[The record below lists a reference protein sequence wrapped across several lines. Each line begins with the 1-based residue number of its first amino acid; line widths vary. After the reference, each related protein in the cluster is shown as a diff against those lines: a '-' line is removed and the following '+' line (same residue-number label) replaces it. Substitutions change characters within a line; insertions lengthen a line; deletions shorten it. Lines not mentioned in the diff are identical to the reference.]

1 MNNYRDQ
8 IITRLSD
15 RVVPDAHSFDHSRA
29 AAAVLVG
36 IIEDDAPR
44 VLLTRRAEHLS
55 SHAGQISFP
64 GGHWEAEDDDLIQT
78 ALREA
83 SEEVGLA
90 PNLVEI
96 SGVLTAHRTGKS
108 QPIVPIV
115 GFLPKDAVFTACP
128 DEVAEIFSVPLSFLM
143 QAENYKQRSWTQDGQ
158 TWQYHVITWQG
169 REIWGA
175 TANILRSFYDLVFAE
190 EAEEKQAAT

>member
-1 MNNYRDQ
+1 MKNYRQ
-8 IITRLSD
+8 KITTRL
-15 RVVPDAHSFDHSRA
+15 RAHNLPDAHSFDHHRP

-36 IIEDDAPR
+36 IIEDDEPR
-44 VLLTRRAEHLS
+44 ILLTRRADHLS

-64 GGHWEAEDDDLIQT
+64 GGHWEEEDEDLIAT

-83 SEEVGLA
+83 QEEVGLDSA
-90 PNLVEI
+90 LVEI
-96 SGVLTAHRTGKS
+96 SGVLRAHHTGGS

-115 GFLPKDAVFTACP
+115 GFVRKDARLQACA

-143 QAENYKQRSWTQDGQ
+143 ESENYNRRSWTQDGQ
-158 TWQYHVITWQG
+158 TWRYHVIVWQG

-175 TANILRSFYDLVFAE
+175 TANILRSFYDAVFAE
-190 EAEEKQAAT
+190 IKEEG